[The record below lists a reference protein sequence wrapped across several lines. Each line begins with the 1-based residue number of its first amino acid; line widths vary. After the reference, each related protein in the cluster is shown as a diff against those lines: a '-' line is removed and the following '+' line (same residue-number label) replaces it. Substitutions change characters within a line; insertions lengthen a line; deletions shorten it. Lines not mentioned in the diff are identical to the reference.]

1 MLFKNLMVLL
11 LPFET
16 DPFRFYFKIKSDDGG
31 SSFLLIL
38 SSQSNTIYWIIPPFP
53 HNLSYTKFSYVVFFF
68 SSWDCYHY
76 SIFPPGI
83 IIMEECKKKKNLV
96 FSF

>member
-1 MLFKNLMVLL
+1 MVLL

-68 SSWDCYHY
+68 SSWDYYH
-76 SIFPPGI
+76 GI
-83 IIMEECKKKKNLV
+83 VTIIPFFLLELLSWKNVKKKI
-96 FSF
+96 